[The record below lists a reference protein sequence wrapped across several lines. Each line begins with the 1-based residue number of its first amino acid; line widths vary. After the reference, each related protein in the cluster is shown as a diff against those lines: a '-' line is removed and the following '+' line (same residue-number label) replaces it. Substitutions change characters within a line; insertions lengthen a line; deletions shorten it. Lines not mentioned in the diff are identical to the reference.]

1 MRYPVSCTP
10 QERPHV
16 PMTTPAY
23 RMPAEWAPHAATWV
37 AWPHNPEDWPGKFQ
51 PIPWVYAEIVR
62 HLSRVEDVHILVN
75 DLAAE
80 RRATNILRRGG
91 ANLARTHFHH
101 WATDRVWLRDSGPIF
116 VKTSEGDLA
125 VTNWRFNA
133 WAKYDNWHRDDQVPH
148 HVAELYNIPEIKPE
162 IDLGEG
168 NLPRLVLEGG
178 SIDTNGA
185 GILLTTEEC
194 LLSEIQQRNPG
205 VSRQQLEAAFYDYLG
220 ILQTLW
226 LHRGCAGD
234 DTHGHIDDVTRF
246 VAENTILTCVEP
258 NTADEN
264 HIPLAENLDRL
275 RSARNLHGPKPA
287 SPSKSSN
294 SPCPRPSSSKA
305 SACPPATPTST
316 SPTRSSSSPPSMTP
330 TIATPSTSSPAASP
344 PAKSSAST
352 PSTSSGASAPSTA
365 SPSRN
370 PHERLAAPTRPRLY
384 QGTRPR
390 C

>member
-1 MRYPVSCTP
+1 
-10 QERPHV
+10 
-16 PMTTPAY
+16 MTTPAY
-23 RMPAEWAPHAATWV
+23 RMPAEWAPHAATWI

-101 WATDRVWLRDSGPIF
+101 WPTDRVWLRDSGPIF
-116 VKTSEGDLA
+116 VKNAQGNLA
-125 VTNWRFNA
+125 ATNWKFNA
-133 WAKYDNWHRDDQVPH
+133 WAKYDNWHHDDLVPH
-148 HVAELYNIPEIKPE
+148 HIAKLYGIPEIKPE

-168 NLPRLVLEGG
+168 KLHRIVLEGG

-194 LLSEIQQRNPG
+194 LLSDIQQRNPG
-205 VSRQQLEAAFYDYLG
+205 VTRAQLEQAFHDYLG
-220 ILQTLW
+220 INQTLW

-258 NTADEN
+258 STADEN
-264 HIPLAENLDRL
+264 HLPLAENLDRL
-275 RSARNLHGPKPA
+275 RSARNLHGPNKGKPFQIVELPMPAPVIFEGQRLPA
-287 SPSKSSN
+287 SYANFYIAN
-294 SPCPRPSSSKA
+294 SLVLV
-305 SACPPATPTST
+305 PTFNDT
-316 SPTRSSSSPPSMTP
+316 NDRHALNIIADCFPTREIVGIHAVDLVWGLGTLHCLSQQE
-330 TIATPSTSSPAASP
+330 PA
-344 PAKSSAST
+344 
-352 PSTSSGASAPSTA
+352 
-365 SPSRN
+365 
-370 PHERLAAPTRPRLY
+370 
-384 QGTRPR
+384 
-390 C
+390 